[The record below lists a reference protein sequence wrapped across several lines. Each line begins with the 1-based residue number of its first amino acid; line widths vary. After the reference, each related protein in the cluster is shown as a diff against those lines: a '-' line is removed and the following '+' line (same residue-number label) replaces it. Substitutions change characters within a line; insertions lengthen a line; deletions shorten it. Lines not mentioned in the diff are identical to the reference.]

1 MKTYLIWKRDSN
13 AENRQSSIHLRQ
25 VEKDGVTFK
34 NDRENVTL
42 VTANFTTDRRVVEGP
57 WMIYRYFCKDSSL
70 SQKLP
75 CLIICCIFD
84 LSNISSIFEFQESRF
99 TTCFTLVMVLIFSIT
114 M

>member
-75 CLIICCIFD
+75 CLILYVVFSTQVIFH
-84 LSNISSIFEFQESRF
+84 RF
-99 TTCFTLVMVLIFSIT
+99 LNFKKAVLLPVLLW
-114 M
+114 